1 MEEGRTFDDTLK
13 PQDQLSQL
21 NVMSQIENLMTY
33 PQVATGVA
41 AGVLRLHGWWFDI
54 ATGNVYAFEP
64 EEKWFV
70 VIDQEEGERILW
82 RMGAQKEQTRGN
94 P

>member
-1 MEEGRTFDDTLK
+1 MEEGRTFDATLK

-21 NVMSQIENLMTY
+21 NVMGQIENLMTY
-33 PQVATGVA
+33 SQVATGVA

-64 EEKWFV
+64 EEKRFV

-82 RMGAQKEQTRGN
+82 RLSNDGVKLD